1 MVLDDTAT
9 MKKSTLF
16 EQLYP
21 GLKIVQIHDEQS
33 SPYPF
38 PPRVKSGSFVMF
50 RFKKTYPRATCWASF
65 NALMRSLTGP
75 DAIGL
80 NDPENPWVNVEITKS
95 VFSDLVFRIRGRI
108 VLPVNLCESY
118 STPKSRVPAAT

>member
-50 RFKKTYPRATCWASF
+50 RFKKTCSRATCWASF
-65 NALMRSLTGP
+65 NALMHALTRSDTTEP
-75 DAIGL
+75 

-118 STPKSRVPAAT
+118 STPKSRAPAET